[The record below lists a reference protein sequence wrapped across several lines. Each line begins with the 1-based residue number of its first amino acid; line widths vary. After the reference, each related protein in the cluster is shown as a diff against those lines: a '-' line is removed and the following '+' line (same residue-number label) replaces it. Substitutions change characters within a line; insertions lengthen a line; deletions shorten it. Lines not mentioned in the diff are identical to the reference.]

1 MTLLYAYQPN
11 HVAPI
16 ILALIVVSSLLLH
29 AYQNFKYKYWKI
41 TFFMVWGGLVFATG
55 WITRCASTYSQQSM
69 SLYII
74 QYVFTVAGPPIYSAA
89 EYNILG
95 RLLRYVPMHSPLHP
109 DRVLYVFIYL
119 GTLVESLTGAG
130 ASMFATVR
138 PDDRGGYKTGGILL
152 AISLL
157 LQAMV
162 EFVFVSLVIIVH
174 RRCLQSGT
182 LPRKVHRLCI
192 MLYGTSTLVFL
203 RCLFRAIEAFAIL
216 SVFGNGECHGLCHT
230 VVFHEWYLYVFE
242 ALPMILYTLW
252 INLMHPGTMLPS
264 DKNRYLDVD
273 GKTERIGPG
282 WIDKR
287 SRWETFAD
295 PLDLTGAIR
304 GHPSHEKFWL
314 EPQRWPLA
322 QGTEAPIQTFN
333 DHPPKA

>member
-1 MTLLYAYQPN
+1 
-11 HVAPI
+11 
-16 ILALIVVSSLLLH
+16 
-29 AYQNFKYKYWKI
+29 
-41 TFFMVWGGLVFATG
+41 
-55 WITRCASTYSQQSM
+55 M

-138 PDDRGGYKTGGILL
+138 PDDHGGYKTGGILL
-152 AISLL
+152 AVSLL

-216 SVFGNGECHGLCHT
+216 SVFGTGECHGLCHT

-242 ALPMILYTLW
+242 ALPMIL
-252 INLMHPGTMLPS
+252 
-264 DKNRYLDVD
+264 
-273 GKTERIGPG
+273 
-282 WIDKR
+282 
-287 SRWETFAD
+287 WETFAD

-314 EPQRWPLA
+314 EPQRWRLA
-322 QGTEAPIQTFN
+322 QGTEAPLQTVN
-333 DHPPKA
+333 AHPPKAKAPRHNTRSL